1 MTSARTLPA
10 LAPHGSVMDVW
21 FTSGEACSRIE
32 AGLS

>member
-1 MTSARTLPA
+1 MTSARMHPA
-10 LAPHGSVMDVW
+10 VPPHGSVMDVW